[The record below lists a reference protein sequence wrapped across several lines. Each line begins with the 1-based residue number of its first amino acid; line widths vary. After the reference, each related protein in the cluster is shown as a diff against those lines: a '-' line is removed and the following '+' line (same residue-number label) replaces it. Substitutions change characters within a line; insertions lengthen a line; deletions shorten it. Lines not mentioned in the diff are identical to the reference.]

1 MIFIANQ
8 PGEFGNIIYSSFFE
22 PLIGKPTRITANTAT
37 LIDNIFT
44 NVFDDTAAC
53 INGHGLLCADMSDLI
68 IRQIFSLARDWS
80 KHVT

>member
-22 PLIGKPTRITANTAT
+22 PLIGKPTRITQYTAT

-53 INGHGLLCADMSDLI
+53 IMAMDYFGLIYLI
-68 IRQIFSLARDWS
+68 L
-80 KHVT
+80 